1 MDTAKSAVDLL
12 NQASAINVTLGL
24 LIVMFFVLV
33 MYFIFTVTRQL
44 GASNK
49 LVNKALDTV
58 GGIQDAIDT
67 LEDTIARTEEIK
79 MVQLREQNDILKGH
93 GGLLTGL
100 SANLADNTRIVKETA
115 AQVKEA
121 VNGIKRVEETNAK
134 TITELENY
142 AKASANINDVM
153 VEALATISQRLMH
166 ISATTDGISELKAD
180 LRRVLGVLD
189 SNTSTNL
196 TNMEGFTP

>member
-196 TNMEGFTP
+196 TNMEGFSP